1 MAGFKEIMRWSEVE
15 APPCGGDKRLGVSIM
30 FEIMHLLATL
40 VLCRLHGM
48 MEGGSYGKYI
58 RRNGASDY

>member
-15 APPCGGDKRLGVSIM
+15 TPPGGGDKRLGVSIM

-40 VLCRLHGM
+40 ILCRLHGM
-48 MEGGSYGKYI
+48 MECWNHGIMVK
-58 RRNGASDY
+58 NA